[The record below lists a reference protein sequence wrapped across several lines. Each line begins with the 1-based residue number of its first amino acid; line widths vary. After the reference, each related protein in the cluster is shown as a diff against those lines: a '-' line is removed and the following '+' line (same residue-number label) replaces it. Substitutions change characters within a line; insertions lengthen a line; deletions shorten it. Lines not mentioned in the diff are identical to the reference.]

1 MAAPMPTP
9 VKPDSAIG
17 VSTMRR
23 GPNSFSSP
31 CVTL

>member
-9 VKPDSAIG
+9 VKPDSAMG
-17 VSTMRR
+17 VSTMRW

-31 CVTL
+31 WVTL